1 MPYINN
7 PSSLPRFVDIC
18 QRVPPA
24 LALPRCGLKR
34 RTPRTRANRAAAASQ
49 VVTIWP
55 ISTLSDMCSTMHLSV
70 VKFRCF
76 GSGWV
81 IRRYMF
87 RGVSGLLHW
96 VMKGSLGFL
105 ADGTPGAS
113 GAGGFG
119 FGTFRSN
126 RRALRPHPDKAF
138 FSRQQ
143 SWRASV
149 ECVPPNSATSFSH
162 SVRWG
167 KQGSPHL
174 TRCHVLVVCNYA
186 RRPNLLLSLLFF
198 SCGMD
203 KCWRSLSADQL
214 VI

>member
-55 ISTLSDMCSTMHLSV
+55 ISMLLDMCSTMHLSV

-96 VMKGSLGFL
+96 VMKGSLGSLQTGHLERVGQAAWVRYVQIQPLCTSSSSWQSVLFPAAKL
-105 ADGTPGAS
+105 ACQCRVRSTKLCNIL
-113 GAGGFG
+113 F
-119 FGTFRSN
+119 TFR
-126 RRALRPHPDKAF
+126 AL
-138 FSRQQ
+138 
-143 SWRASV
+143 
-149 ECVPPNSATSFSH
+149 
-162 SVRWG
+162 G
-167 KQGSPHL
+167 KQGLPHL

-186 RRPNLLLSLLFF
+186 RRPNVLLSFLFF

>member
-1 MPYINN
+1 MPYINS

-55 ISTLSDMCSTMHLSV
+55 ISMLLDMCSTMHLSV

-96 VMKGSLGFL
+96 VMKGSLGSLQTGHLERVGQAAWVRYVQIQPLCTSSSSWQSVLFPAAKL
-105 ADGTPGAS
+105 ACQCRVRSTKLCNIL
-113 GAGGFG
+113 F
-119 FGTFRSN
+119 TFC
-126 RRALRPHPDKAF
+126 AL
-138 FSRQQ
+138 
-143 SWRASV
+143 
-149 ECVPPNSATSFSH
+149 
-162 SVRWG
+162 G
-167 KQGSPHL
+167 KQGLPHL

-186 RRPNLLLSLLFF
+186 RRPNVLLSFLFF